1 MIASWQESDDKL
13 SVLKAE
19 TVFCWQRSIQSGLP
33 SDHVRLWELDL
44 KEGRTSKN
52 WSLQTVVLEKSPE
65 SPLDIKEIKPVNLK
79 GDQPWIFTGR
89 PDGEAEALVFW
100 SSDANRWFIGKVPDA
115 GKDWEQK
122 DKRASE
128 DEMAGCI
135 TNAMNMNLDKLQEMV
150 RDREALYAVV
160 CGVAKS
166 QTWLGDWTKQNKQRK
181 LYQYFW
187 VSFDRFCSSLWIV
200 FFCLFCMS
208 WWF

>member
-1 MIASWQESDDKL
+1 M
-13 SVLKAE
+13 V
-19 TVFCWQRSIQSGLP
+19 
-33 SDHVRLWELDL
+33 WELYH
-44 KEGRTSKN
+44 KKGRTPKN
-52 WSLQTVVLEKSPE
+52 WCLQTVVLEKIPE

-89 PDGEAEALVFW
+89 PDGEAEALVFG